1 MQFTDIDTDE
11 YLIEGV
17 IRWDP
22 PADEAQLSREASG
35 KSGFGPNAQ
44 GFLVGIGILPCERE
58 AMAR

>member
-44 GFLVGIGILPCERE
+44 GLPRRYRHT
-58 AMAR
+58 AL